1 MDDKFFYG
9 GQAVI
14 EGVMIRGRKMVTVAV
29 RRPNGEI
36 AVDTRPLP
44 AFYTGRLRRVPL
56 IRGIV
61 VLVEA
66 LSLGIKSLL
75 YSANMS
81 LEEEEEKL
89 DGKLIGVTMA
99 VSMAAAVVVFF
110 LIPMF
115 ATRFLRTG
123 FPSMDNTFLF
133 HLVEGLIRLTIF
145 ILYLWAIAFMKDIRR
160 VFAYHGAEHR
170 VVNAFEA
177 GAPLTTE
184 GVSPYSTAHV
194 RCGSSFLFI
203 VLMIA
208 IVVFAFVGLQSVW
221 IMVLSRIVLVPLIA
235 ALGYEAVYFGARH
248 TANPV
253 VRALLQPGLL
263 IQKLSTRR
271 PDDEQLE
278 VALAAINGAL
288 EADADAVAS
297 GDEASAVGDDAS
309 SSAQQAPTGNSS
321 GDELPADVA
330 SGDEAPAA

>member
-14 EGVMIRGRKMVTVAV
+14 EGVMIRGKKMVAVAV

-66 LSLGIKSLL
+66 LALGIKSLL

-89 DGKLIGVTMA
+89 DGTLIGVTMA
-99 VSMAAAVVVFF
+99 VSMAAAVAVFF

-115 ATRFLRTG
+115 VTRFL
-123 FPSMDNTFLF
+123 SIENTFVF

-145 ILYLWAIAFMKDIRR
+145 ILYLWVIALMKDIRR

-170 VVNAFEA
+170 VVNALEA
-177 GAPLTTE
+177 GAPLTIE
-184 GVSPYSTAHV
+184 GVLPYSTAHV

-208 IVVFAFVGLQSVW
+208 IVVFAFVGLPSVW
-221 IMVLSRIVLVPLIA
+221 IMILSRIVLIPVIA

-253 VRALLQPGLL
+253 VRALLKPGLL

-271 PDDEQLE
+271 PDDDQLD
-278 VALAAINGAL
+278 VALAALNGAL
-288 EADADAVAS
+288 KADADA
-297 GDEASAVGDDAS
+297 
-309 SSAQQAPTGNSS
+309 
-321 GDELPADVA
+321 ADVA
-330 SGDEAPAA
+330 DDADA